1 VSFGLQE
8 RSRAALLRVLP
19 FVALGHEGAIG
30 LMVVI
35 LTVTS
40 SLFAAKVVVLAGG
53 AVVLAYG
60 LWLLRR
66 RHHARWAGMRL
77 SHWQLAGWSFVM
89 SSMHGAGLML
99 IAVFAWGPDEKV
111 SALDLRQ
118 GVTHVLANGASA
130 MAVHVG
136 VMIVTTGVVALLA
149 YEVLGLGMLRSL
161 SVNLDRVWALAL
173 VGAGV
178 ATVLTA

>member
-1 VSFGLQE
+1 
-8 RSRAALLRVLP
+8 
-19 FVALGHEGAIG
+19 
-30 LMVVI
+30 
-35 LTVTS
+35 
-40 SLFAAKVVVLAGG
+40 
-53 AVVLAYG
+53 
-60 LWLLRR
+60 
-66 RHHARWAGMRL
+66 
-77 SHWQLAGWSFVM
+77 
-89 SSMHGAGLML
+89 ML

-118 GVTHVLANGASA
+118 GVAHVLANGAAA

-149 YEVLGLGMLRSL
+149 YEVLGLRMLRSL
-161 SVNLDRVWALAL
+161 SISLDRVWALAL